1 MPKASKCKLVF
12 LQAILYG
19 QKKVL
24 KQKEV
29 PAKSIPH
36 WPGINV
42 KNVYP
47 QVYEWPNVQD
57 YLPNYDNSF
66 PERDFFFKVLYT
78 LHPDRVEE
86 MIEQA
91 GERRNKGQKNLQDR
105 QWSVMMSP
113 EWINELLKHD
123 FVSGKYLT
131 RFKIEFEIVID

>member
-1 MPKASKCKLVF
+1 
-12 LQAILYG
+12 
-19 QKKVL
+19 
-24 KQKEV
+24 
-29 PAKSIPH
+29 
-36 WPGINV
+36 
-42 KNVYP
+42 
-47 QVYEWPNVQD
+47 
-57 YLPNYDNSF
+57 
-66 PERDFFFKVLYT
+66 
-78 LHPDRVEE
+78 